1 MADRLPQEPDAR
13 QMNPDASTARRQK
26 WMAALALAKTEEL
39 EKLLED
45 QGGAPD
51 FTWLRPPEFGAVMVR
66 GRAGG
71 TGAPFNLGEMTVTR
85 CALRLQEGG
94 PVGHAYIQGR
104 RARHAELAAV
114 FDALLQQDH
123 DASVLEET
131 IIDALAAAHAARK
144 ADRSRR
150 ANSTKVD
157 FFTMVRGENP
167 K

>member
-1 MADRLPQEPDAR
+1 MADLLPQEPDA
-13 QMNPDASTARRQK
+13 PLTKPVTSTARRQK
-26 WMAALALAKTEEL
+26 WMAILALAKTEEL
-39 EKLLED
+39 EELLEGR
-45 QGGAPD
+45 GGAPD

-66 GRAGG
+66 GKAGG

-85 CALRLQEGG
+85 CALRLEEGG

-114 FDALLQQDH
+114 FDALLQQERDGS
-123 DASVLEET
+123 ALEET
-131 IIDALAAAHAARK
+131 VIAPLAAAHAARK